1 MWTTSSDNPQRLGS
15 IPSSESCS
23 IFGVTIISNLLD
35 RLTTSLAVCTILH
48 PPVKPW
54 RWFPIARCQ
63 NNDVLES
70 VTHGTGDVTVGV
82 QEVPRGAA
90 ALGAVDGVEVVHVGD
105 GGRPGLAG

>member
-63 NNDVLES
+63 SRIYQDIGELF
-70 VTHGTGDVTVGV
+70 
-82 QEVPRGAA
+82 A
-90 ALGAVDGVEVVHVGD
+90 ALDGVMAERGWHPTESN
-105 GGRPGLAG
+105 RISWALWNGLDSSRWILDYL

>member
-63 NNDVLES
+63 TKDDGDWGYRERGIWQSGPV
-70 VTHGTGDVTVGV
+70 GTGWQGDYRSQTPGTGS
-82 QEVPRGAA
+82 RTASW
-90 ALGAVDGVEVVHVGD
+90 AV
-105 GGRPGLAG
+105 